1 MLIKCQGLWLFLI
14 VTLIVTHVK
23 QIKMIYK
30 VFISDTV
37 PKVIMI
43 SVSTKNNLFEL
54 QSALSLADMLVT
66 PQPHP

>member
-1 MLIKCQGLWLFLI
+1 
-14 VTLIVTHVK
+14 
-23 QIKMIYK
+23 MIHK

-66 PQPHP
+66 PQPYP

>member
-1 MLIKCQGLWLFLI
+1 
-14 VTLIVTHVK
+14 
-23 QIKMIYK
+23 MIYK

-66 PQPHP
+66 RQPHP